1 MWGRAVPAAAL
12 VLVNA
17 LVFGLIH
24 VNNVDGHW
32 LLTLSYAGAGLVMNL
47 VYLWTRNIWHVLLMH
62 ALNNFLLGGPLT
74 VLLVKLLSDAVAG
87 VARPVRLRHGGHGD
101 AADPGPGPRPR
112 GGPTV
117 DDAARPRDRAGPGSV
132 RRRCVGVRGGRRRSP
147 RAGRGRAPR
156 GGGRRP

>member
-32 LLTLSYAGAGLVMNL
+32 LLTLSSAGAGLVMNL
-47 VYLWTRNIWHVLLMH
+47 VHLWTRNIWHVLLMH

-74 VLLVKLLSDAVAG
+74 VLLVKLLSDAMG
-87 VARPVRLRHGGHGD
+87 
-101 AADPGPGPRPR
+101 
-112 GGPTV
+112 
-117 DDAARPRDRAGPGSV
+117 
-132 RRRCVGVRGGRRRSP
+132 
-147 RAGRGRAPR
+147 
-156 GGGRRP
+156 